1 MGGLRGECDGVA
13 EGPVPDFAIAE
24 WCAEVDDRLIHAA
37 WWAVLDVDEH
47 PYAQVGEV
55 FFELDFDFLK
65 RFTFHGIP
73 RDLQHVRIIGK
84 RRRLH
89 DAVFF
94 LHRWNRV
101 VFAAATRNR

>member
-1 MGGLRGECDGVA
+1 MAGPLTPTIHQLRERV
-13 EGPVPDFAIAE
+13 AE
-24 WCAEVDDRLIHAA
+24 WCAKVDNRLIHAT

-55 FFELDFDFLK
+55 VFEFDFDFLK
-65 RFTFHGIP
+65 RLTFHGIP
-73 RDLQHVRIIGK
+73 RDPQHVWVIGK

-94 LHRWNRV
+94 LDWRNRV
-101 VFAAATRNR
+101 VFAAAT